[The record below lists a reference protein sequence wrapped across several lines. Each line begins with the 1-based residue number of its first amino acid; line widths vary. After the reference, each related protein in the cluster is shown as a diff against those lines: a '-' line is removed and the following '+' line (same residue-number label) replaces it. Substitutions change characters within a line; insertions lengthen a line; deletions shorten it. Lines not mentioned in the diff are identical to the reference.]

1 MTNEGRKKLKKAIS
15 EFVLISILII
25 MLFMFLC
32 AIGCTIG
39 KNGLLGFLLGCV
51 ICYIIVSVYDF
62 YDNNYCTKELPNRW
76 RANIGEKYYI
86 IGIRGDIVEY
96 KECAEPGVDD
106 LLFAFGNYFQ
116 TREKAEKAR
125 DLIEECLNKFHEEND

>member
-1 MTNEGRKKLKKAIS
+1 MTIEEQSEIIEAYKMGEEIEIKTAYRDWTLLTFKYPIVYCFNFQDFDYRIKPKKLPKR
-15 EFVLISILII
+15 F
-25 MLFMFLC
+25 
-32 AIGCTIG
+32 
-39 KNGLLGFLLGCV
+39 
-51 ICYIIVSVYDF
+51 
-62 YDNNYCTKELPNRW
+62 

-86 IGIRGDIVEY
+86 IGIRGDVVELT
-96 KECAEPGVDD
+96 ECAETGVED